1 MQYFQLQFRN
11 RTMKKRIFLSRK
23 KYEQIQGQ
31 YQTGI
36 TRMLLECKKTNE
48 KGIEDT
54 SILHLSREIDET
66 PHEATN
72 SILESPFFLKNN
84 IYSEDD
90 YGTN

>member
-1 MQYFQLQFRN
+1 MN
-11 RTMKKRIFLSRK
+11 
-23 KYEQIQGQ
+23 KYKDNIRQE
-31 YQTGI
+31 
-36 TRMLLECKKTNE
+36 LLECCWNAKKTNE

>member
-1 MQYFQLQFRN
+1 MQ
-11 RTMKKRIFLSRK
+11 K
-23 KYEQIQGQ
+23 
-31 YQTGI
+31 
-36 TRMLLECKKTNE
+36 KKTNE